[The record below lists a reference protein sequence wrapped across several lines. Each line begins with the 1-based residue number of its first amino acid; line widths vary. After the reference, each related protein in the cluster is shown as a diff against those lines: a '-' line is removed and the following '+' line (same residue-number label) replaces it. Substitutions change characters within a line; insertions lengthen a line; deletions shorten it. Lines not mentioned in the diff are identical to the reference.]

1 MRIEY
6 VTWPLMAVMMAG
18 WAWLQY
24 RKGDLSDKQYLWFS
38 LMMLG
43 GQVGGSID
51 CYAKDNLGMVFVQI
65 YFMLFTLWGAFQ
77 RYRDIRDKNSAAVCD

>member
-1 MRIEY
+1 MRIEF

-18 WAWLQY
+18 WAWMQY
-24 RKGDLSDKQYLWFS
+24 RKGELSDKQYLWFS
-38 LMMLG
+38 LMMIG

-51 CYAKDNLGMVFVQI
+51 CYFKDNPGMVFIQI

-77 RYRDIRDKNSAAVCD
+77 RYCDIRAKNSAAACD